1 MRTFEGWD
9 YPPFGYES
17 ESEIP
22 EEAARYHLDVTSMM
36 PKRRDVMVTVM
47 CPRRDGE
54 DAAVVS
60 RIWED
65 GVRGAT
71 IAWQGNTYRVEASVD
86 LDQDRPLRGLAVKL
100 GGSAGEGQYH
110 ISVEGSG
117 DANGVTIDAETV
129 TR

>member
-54 DAAVVS
+54 DAAVVD
-60 RIWED
+60 RILED
-65 GVRGAT
+65 SVRGAN
-71 IAWQGNTYRVEASVD
+71 IAWQGNTYRIEASVD
-86 LDQDRPLRGLAVKL
+86 LDQDRPLRGLEVTL
-100 GGSAGEGQYH
+100 SGGAGEGQYH
-110 ISVEGSG
+110 IAVEGAG
-117 DANGVTIDAETV
+117 DATGITIDAEAV
-129 TR
+129 AR